1 MNQKSAQDRNLDS
14 DTVKELIK
22 LLATIAAENIK
33 S

>member
-1 MNQKSAQDRNLDS
+1 MNQKSAQNSNLDS